1 MSALDTAVIAC
12 PYCGE
17 EIEVEIDGSVERQR
31 YVEDCSVCCKPM
43 LLVVEC
49 DEDGLV
55 AIEAIADS

>member
-1 MSALDTAVIAC
+1 MSSLEFAQISC

-49 DEDGLV
+49 DENGLV
-55 AIEAIADS
+55 AIDAIADS